1 MTDIEQYF
9 NDADH
14 TIVFGEF
21 KDDEETIRS
30 GVKGKSRMVI
40 ALLLTLTSNALKESK
55 FDIDT
60 YCNLLRELYS
70 QDM

>member
-14 TIVFGEF
+14 TIIFGEL
-21 KDDEETIRS
+21 KNDEETIRS
-30 GVKGKSRMVI
+30 GVRGESRMVI
-40 ALLLTLTSNALKESK
+40 ALLLKLTTNALKESK
-55 FDIDT
+55 FNIET

-70 QDM
+70 QDI

>member
-1 MTDIEQYF
+1 MTDLEQYF

-14 TIVFGEF
+14 TIVFGEL

-30 GVKGKSRMVI
+30 GVRGESRMVI
-40 ALLLTLTSNALKESK
+40 AVLLKLTSNTLKESM
-55 FDIDT
+55 FDIET
-60 YCNLLRELYS
+60 YCNLLRKLYS